1 MLTIMTAHIILVPGF
16 WLGAWAWDEVA
27 DRLVAHGN
35 QVTSLTLPGLEP
47 DAADRSTVTLEQQA
61 QAIVAAAD
69 GSVLVA
75 HSGAAAPAYL
85 ATDLAPNLFERVIYI
100 DAGPLSNGQAVN
112 AELDPTLTEWPLPSF
127 AEFEA
132 EGDSLAGLDHE
143 MLVRFRRLAVPEP
156 ALVARTPLTL
166 TNPDRL
172 AIPTTV
178 VCTSFPIEVLLQMRD
193 SGHPIAAE
201 LLNIAAEY
209 VDLPTGHWPMWS
221 KPAELA
227 DVIDTAANSREART

>member
-1 MLTIMTAHIILVPGF
+1 MLAVMTAHIILVPGF

-27 DRLVAHGN
+27 DGLVAHGN

-47 DAADRSTVTLEQQA
+47 EATDRSSVTLEQQA

-69 GSVLVA
+69 GSVVVA
-75 HSGAAAPAYL
+75 HSGGAAPAYL
-85 ATDLAPNLFERVIYI
+85 AADLAPNLFERMIYV
-100 DAGPLSNGQAVN
+100 DAGPLSDGQAVN
-112 AELDPTLTEWPLPSF
+112 ADLDPTLTEWPLPSF

-132 EGDSLAGLDHE
+132 EGESLAGLDHDT
-143 MLVRFRRLAVPEP
+143 LVRFRRLSVPEP
-156 ALVARTPLTL
+156 ALVVRTPLTL
-166 TNPDRL
+166 RNPDRR

-178 VCTSFPIEVLLQMRD
+178 VCTSFPVEVLLQMRD

-201 LLNIAAEY
+201 LAFVDADY

-221 KPAELA
+221 KPTELA
-227 DVIDTAANSREART
+227 DIIHAAANG